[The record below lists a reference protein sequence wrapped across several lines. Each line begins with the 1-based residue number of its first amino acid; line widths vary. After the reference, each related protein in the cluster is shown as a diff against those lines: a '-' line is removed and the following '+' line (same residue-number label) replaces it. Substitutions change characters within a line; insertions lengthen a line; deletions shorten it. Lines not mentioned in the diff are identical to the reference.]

1 MISAIILDSD
11 QKEQL
16 KIEKDLKNLIAY
28 HTDEFLEIHYFSEYK
43 SFITYLE
50 TAELLDL
57 AVIDV
62 VLSDGLRAAE
72 KIHKYF
78 PDAEIMLVADLSVS
92 PVKYMCPSIRA
103 ASLLLRPANAEW
115 ENIIRDFFLLIIEGQ
130 NSSSSQD
137 TFKIENKKGI
147 LRIPFQQI
155 YYLEAREKK
164 VFIRTGIEELGV
176 SGTLEKLLEQLP
188 PNFRRCH
195 RSFIVNEDQIVQV
208 NFSENLLH
216 LKNELIVPVSRSY
229 RKDFKKESL

>member
-1 MISAIILDSD
+1 MISTIILDSD

-16 KIEKDLKNLIAY
+16 KIEKDLKNLTAY

-50 TAELLDL
+50 TTELLDL
-57 AVIDV
+57 AIIDV
-62 VLSDGLRAAE
+62 VLSDGLYAAE

-115 ENIIRDFFLLIIEGQ
+115 ENIIRDFFLLCIGDQ
-130 NSSSSQD
+130 NSFSSKD

-164 VFIRTGIEELGV
+164 VFVRTGIEELGV

-195 RSFIVNEDQIVQV
+195 RSFIVNADQIIKVD
-208 NFSENLLH
+208 FSENLLH
-216 LKNELIVPVSRSY
+216 LKNELLIPISRSY

>member
-92 PVKYMCPSIRA
+92 PVKIY
-103 ASLLLRPANAEW
+103 ASLYPGCFASFAPSKCGVGKYHTG
-115 ENIIRDFFLLIIEGQ
+115 FF
-130 NSSSSQD
+130 SVD
-137 TFKIENKKGI
+137 
-147 LRIPFQQI
+147 
-155 YYLEAREKK
+155 
-164 VFIRTGIEELGV
+164 
-176 SGTLEKLLEQLP
+176 
-188 PNFRRCH
+188 H
-195 RSFIVNEDQIVQV
+195 
-208 NFSENLLH
+208 
-216 LKNELIVPVSRSY
+216 
-229 RKDFKKESL
+229 